1 MNPYITTLTAEQLTQ
16 TVGMSTK
23 EYTTFVNSKVNETD
37 LIAED
42 CGTHVNL
49 YVLPY

>member
-1 MNPYITTLTAEQLTQ
+1 MKLYITTFTAEQLAQ
-16 TVGMSTK
+16 MAGMSTS
-23 EYTTFVNSKVNETD
+23 EYTTFVNGKVNETD
-37 LIAED
+37 IIAED